1 MRDKIVGI
9 FVCMLLIATAVPAV
23 ISIKNSPLNTMITSS
38 PRTCMTDDW
47 TETQKLTASDSA
59 AGDEFGW
66 PVCLDGDTVL
76 IGANG
81 DDDNGAD
88 SGSVYVFTR
97 SGTTWTEQQKLL
109 ASDGAAGDYFGCRIA
124 LSDDTALITAL
135 SDEESGSVYVFT
147 RSGTTW
153 TEQQKLTASDA
164 AAGDAFG
171 IGVALSGDTA
181 LIGAFQDDDKGFN
194 SGSVYVFTRSGT
206 TWTEQQKLLASDGAA
221 YDDFGHSISVEDNTA
236 LIGTESS
243 DQGTY
248 SGSVYVFIRNDTT
261 WTEQQKLL
269 ASDGAAGDWFGLS
282 AISLSGDT
290 VLIGA
295 NNDDDKGS
303 NSGSAYVFA
312 RSGTTWT
319 EQQKLLASDGAAE
332 DQFSYHAVSLD
343 GDTAFIGAFQDD
355 DKGSNS
361 GSAYVFTYNGTT
373 WGEQQ
378 KLLASDGAAGD
389 NFGWP
394 ISLDGNTVLIGA
406 NGDDDNGTNSG
417 SAYVFTKSEN
427 QPPAPPTI
435 TGPAKGKIKVATE
448 YNFTTT
454 DPDGDKVSY
463 FIDWGDGTNNS
474 IGPYPSGDIIPQ
486 SHTWSKKGDYT
497 IRAKAKDSHGNESG
511 WGTLKV
517 SMPFSY
523 NIPFVSFWE
532 RIFERFPNVFS
543 ILQHLLGY

>member
-1 MRDKIVGI
+1 
-9 FVCMLLIATAVPAV
+9 MLLIATAVPAV